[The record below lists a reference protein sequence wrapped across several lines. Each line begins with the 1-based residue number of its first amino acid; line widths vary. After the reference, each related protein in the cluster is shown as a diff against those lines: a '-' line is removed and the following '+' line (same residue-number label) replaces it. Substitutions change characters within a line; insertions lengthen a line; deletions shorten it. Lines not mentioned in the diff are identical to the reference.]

1 MRVSNKSC
9 QCCLFVEQCPATRPC
24 QYYSPVEPED
34 DDDLIERGRKHFA
47 AEWSAYMAE
56 SQDSD
61 F

>member
-24 QYYSPVEPED
+24 QYYSPVESED
-34 DDDLIERGRKHFA
+34 DDYLIERGRKQFA